1 VFHHVTTQRHHERGE
16 RLNSLLH
23 SFQNAAKA
31 AKLPTGVRPYDLRH
45 TAITGWV
52 KRYPGAIAQ
61 KAAGHASFKTTERY
75 VHLSDE
81 ALDVLIEK
89 PPKPNQKSG

>member
-1 VFHHVTTQRHHERGE
+1 VVIATRQIR
-16 RLNSLLH
+16 
-23 SFQNAAKA
+23 NAAKA
-31 AKLPTGVRPYDLRH
+31 AKLRIGVRPYDLRH

-75 VHLSDE
+75 IHLADSD
-81 ALDVLIEK
+81 LDVLIQRPTNAKGNEK
-89 PPKPNQKSG
+89 AG